1 MAVQND
7 NTILK
12 KADLKAYHQQ
22 IAGQLGGTF
31 ALRTNNGDCL
41 STDEKVVGVYIDGKP
56 IYQKSFKVMATSK
69 PFTSSNRTWLTIVNN
84 AMQNRDIA
92 WIDEGQSYIYWG
104 ASDNAVKPLNCTHQV
119 SNNDYW
125 YFQPS
130 NNHINALSQGTGGL
144 YSIRSVASA
153 YYFITVKYTKTTD
166 QPNSAITSGAYDIAF
181 PNTWPANTEVFL
193 GNGVYG
199 YRATGNMIAIAKGKA
214 NQINT
219 TIAPSRLIG
228 CGGSMTVTNIEN
240 KTVSRMLGQSVAW
253 VGENTRN
260 TWRSSAVINS
270 NNVLAFLFD
279 SPDPNYGDISSTS
292 DTYDFWVTYTKGGN

>member
-1 MAVQND
+1 MAVQDD

-12 KADLKAYHQQ
+12 KADLKAYHEQ

-31 ALRTNNGDCL
+31 ALRTNNGDYL
-41 STDEKVVGVYIDGKP
+41 STEEKVVGVYIDGKP
-56 IYQKSFKVMATSK
+56 IYQKSFKVMVTSK
-69 PFTSSNRTWLTIVNN
+69 PFTSSSRSWLTIVDN
-84 AMQNRDIA
+84 AMPNRDVA

-104 ASDNAVKPLNCTHQV
+104 AADNAVKPLTCTHQT

-181 PNTWPANTEVFL
+181 PNTWPANTEIFL

-199 YRATGNMIAIAKGKA
+199 YRATGTISGYNREGRIDVQLGYSGRPQLV
-214 NQINT
+214 NTGGEVSINAGT
-219 TIAPSRLIG
+219 DDNTIQWN
-228 CGGSMTVTNIEN
+228 GGYYWS
-240 KTVSRMLGQSVAW
+240 
-253 VGENTRN
+253 NTDYI
-260 TWRSSAVINS
+260 TCSAVGIS
-270 NNVLAFLFD
+270 GGILRFQLT
-279 SPDPNYGDISSTS
+279 DPNSRPHRVDAWA
-292 DTYDFWVTYTKGGN
+292 TYLKGGN